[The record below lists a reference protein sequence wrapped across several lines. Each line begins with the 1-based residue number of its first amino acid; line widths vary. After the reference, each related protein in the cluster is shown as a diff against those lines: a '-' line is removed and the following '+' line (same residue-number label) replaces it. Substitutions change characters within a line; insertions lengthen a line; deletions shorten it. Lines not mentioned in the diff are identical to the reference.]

1 MWGLR
6 QERVPNTS
14 SKLSWFWSGA
24 VWFGEDGGEVVEGVG
39 EAEGELQQR
48 PGVMLNEV
56 KHLILVQPAETFKGI
71 RFFASLRMTTPR
83 LPAAG
88 KLRMTIRIE

>member
-1 MWGLR
+1 M
-6 QERVPNTS
+6 
-14 SKLSWFWSGA
+14 
-24 VWFGEDGGEVVEGVG
+24 VEGVG